1 MPRPSR
7 FELVTKFFPELLQNI
22 GASDGDKE
30 AIVGINT
37 RATEAVLGDFIGL
50 YDAAAA
56 VRGEGV
62 LAVRLSKDNKRE
74 SNFVT
79 LEELQ
84 LDADDAVKFG
94 DESTAAK
101 LGDIISIV
109 SGMNTEQAVPLLL
122 VDSRMALR
130 LMPRDNPAADITAMM
145 QEMVG

>member
-37 RATEAVLGDFIGL
+37 RATEAVLQDFIGL
-50 YDAAAA
+50 YDTAAA

-62 LAVRLSKDNKRE
+62 LAVRLTKDNKKE

-84 LDADDAVKFG
+84 LDADDAVRFG
-94 DESTAAK
+94 DDHIASALEY
-101 LGDIISIV
+101 IISMV
-109 SGMNTEQAVPLLL
+109 SGMGTESEVPMLLI
-122 VDSRMALR
+122 DSRMVLC
-130 LMPRDNPAADITAMM
+130 PIKRDKPAAAITAMM
-145 QEMVG
+145 EEMVG

>member
-1 MPRPSR
+1 MNRPSR
-7 FELVTKFFPELLQNI
+7 PELVNKFFPELRQNLS
-22 GASDGDKE
+22 ATTGDKE
-30 AIVGINT
+30 AIIGINT

-56 VRGEGV
+56 VKGQGV

-122 VDSRMALR
+122 IDSRMALR

>member
-1 MPRPSR
+1 MSRPSR
-7 FELVTKFFPELLQNI
+7 FDLLTKFFPELLQNI

-37 RATEAVLGDFIGL
+37 RATEAVLQDFIGL
-50 YDAAAA
+50 YDTAAA

-62 LAVRLSKDNKRE
+62 LAVRLTKDNKKE

-84 LDADDAVKFG
+84 LDADDAVRFG
-94 DESTAAK
+94 DDHIASALEY
-101 LGDIISIV
+101 IISMV
-109 SGMNTEQAVPLLL
+109 SDMGTESEVPMLLI
-122 VDSRMALR
+122 DSRMVLF
-130 LMPRDNPAADITAMM
+130 LVKRDNPAAAITAMM

>member
-1 MPRPSR
+1 MYRPSR
-7 FELVTKFFPELLQNI
+7 PELVAKFFPELLQNL

-37 RATEAVLGDFIGL
+37 RATEAVLQDFIGL
-50 YDAAAA
+50 YDTAAA
-56 VRGEGV
+56 VLGEGV
-62 LAVRLSKDNKRE
+62 LAVRLSKDNKKE

-84 LDADDAVKFG
+84 LDADDAVKVG
-94 DESTAAK
+94 DDHIASS

-122 VDSRMALR
+122 IDSRLT
-130 LMPRDNPAADITAMM
+130 LCLLKRDNPAAAITAMM
-145 QEMVG
+145 EEMVG